1 MVQGT
6 WKSATS
12 SSLPAEV
19 VKFVGLMSSAVRHQ
33 SNPNQERPISRC
45 ARYSVLALQNSILS
59 LKKKVTAIR
68 KHDITSNL
76 FFDVTSNFFYFS
88 FFRLQKFKHHLR
100 ILEIQLIRKKSEKTE
115 RHFGVC
121 NMAPLLS
128 KMLAV

>member
-33 SNPNQERPISRC
+33 SNPNQGRPISRC

-68 KHDITSNL
+68 KYDITSNL

-100 ILEIQLIRKKSEKTE
+100 ILEIQLIRKKTEKTE
-115 RHFGVC
+115 RRFGVC